1 MRDAGREGAGVEE
14 RSGRAQSSV
23 AVEVIGAAMK
33 LVAARLQNNVDN
45 AAGVASAF
53 RRRTGFGAPNSS
65 MASSGM
71 MTPAIA
77 GDATL
82 VHGRN
87 VVPEI
92 VVVDA
97 VDLPV
102 HLVGASAIEANRSRP
117 PSIHRSPAGPPQI
130 G

>member
-53 RRRTGFGAPNSS
+53 GGGLGLGAEFIDGIERHDD
-65 MASSGM
+65 AGD
-71 MTPAIA
+71 A

-102 HLVGASAIEANRSRP
+102 HLVGASAIERTEAG
-117 PSIHRSPAGPPQI
+117 HRVSTVARLDRRKLG
-130 G
+130 